1 MLIEQT
7 ILEYLISELNFDDVY
22 VEIPRPIPDVFL
34 VIRVMDR
41 GKENQIN
48 EVTIEVMTY
57 AESKLQAA
65 TLDSLV
71 RQAMEDA
78 NENLDL
84 SCRFGGGNDAPD
96 TELKLPRYRSYF
108 NLYF

>member
-7 ILEYLISELNFDDVY
+7 ILEYLKSALKIDDVY
-22 VEIPRPIPDVFL
+22 VEIPRPIPDVFVVL
-34 VIRVMDR
+34 KLIDS

-48 EVTIEVMTY
+48 EATIEVMSY

-78 NENLDL
+78 NEELDL
-84 SCRFGGGNDAPD
+84 SCRFGGGNDNPD